1 MPLICPSISLF
12 CVKADL
18 QFIYEQNRFT
28 SFGVRIKIYCILKF
42 TKSLQ
47 RLKYFE
53 NVQFLPWYDRTI
65 LKNICDGLF
74 CVQVL
79 RLKYEQTFTTKSTL
93 KLMNTHS
100 KTKNHIFS
108 TCSLQS
114 GPSRLF
120 ISF

>member
-65 LKNICDGLF
+65 LKTFVMDCSVYKC
-74 CVQVL
+74 CV
-79 RLKYEQTFTTKSTL
+79 
-93 KLMNTHS
+93 
-100 KTKNHIFS
+100 
-108 TCSLQS
+108 
-114 GPSRLF
+114 
-120 ISF
+120 